1 MYRRDDF
8 DESFTSAANVDDG
21 IAWQWVQVGKRTEE
35 RSLLVAAMVK
45 MATVTRI
52 MKYNKYD
59 EDQDDYGAEVQDDHV
74 TMVDHGCS
82 PENVVEV
89 LNART
94 NDIHSSCFQRPRSVR
109 CLGLKSF
116 VTICDLFKTF

>member
-1 MYRRDDF
+1 MKYNERSSPSNTSTINYAHDFDGF

-21 IAWQWVQVGKRTEE
+21 MAWQWVQVGKSTEE

-59 EDQDDYGAEVQDDHV
+59 EDQDDYGAEVQDDHLI
-74 TMVDHGCS
+74 MVDK
-82 PENVVEV
+82 
-89 LNART
+89 LLTRK
-94 NDIHSSCFQRPRSVR
+94 R
-109 CLGLKSF
+109 C
-116 VTICDLFKTF
+116 

>member
-1 MYRRDDF
+1 MKYNKRSSSTINYVQDFDDF

-59 EDQDDYGAEVQDDHV
+59 EDQDDYGAEVQDDHL
-74 TMVDHGCS
+74 TMVDHG
-82 PENVVEV
+82 
-89 LNART
+89 
-94 NDIHSSCFQRPRSVR
+94 
-109 CLGLKSF
+109 
-116 VTICDLFKTF
+116 

>member
-52 MKYNKYD
+52 MK
-59 EDQDDYGAEVQDDHV
+59 
-74 TMVDHGCS
+74 
-82 PENVVEV
+82 
-89 LNART
+89 
-94 NDIHSSCFQRPRSVR
+94 
-109 CLGLKSF
+109 
-116 VTICDLFKTF
+116 